1 MKMTNQEAASLLPIL
16 SHLKIC
22 VPGSIGPGTS
32 DKLIDLTCEVQEAY
46 EQAMKKFVIIRDQT
60 KPEGT
65 ASWEEATPE
74 QRSAWEK
81 AMNEPV
87 RVLNEKEVT
96 ISVESLTRE
105 EFGHLTAAN
114 TLTGAQAAFLRNLL
128 VKPDTTGKGGE
139 HGDNC

>member
-1 MKMTNQEAASLLPIL
+1 MTNQEAAALLPIL
-16 SHLKIC
+16 SQLKIC

-81 AMNEPV
+81 AMTDPV
-87 RVLNEKEVT
+87 RVLNDKEVT
-96 ISVESLTRE
+96 MSVEPLTRD
-105 EFGHLTAAN
+105 EFRQVTAVN
-114 TLTGAQAAFLRNLL
+114 TLTAAQAAFLRNLL

>member
-1 MKMTNQEAASLLPIL
+1 MTNLEAASLLPIL
-16 SHLKIC
+16 SQLKIC

-32 DKLIDLTCEVQEAY
+32 DKLIDLTCEVQDVY
-46 EQAMKKFVIIRDQT
+46 EQAMKKFVIIRGQT

-81 AMNEPV
+81 AMTDPV
-87 RVLNEKEVT
+87 RVLNDKEVT
-96 ISVESLTRE
+96 MSVEPLTRE
-105 EFGHLTAAN
+105 EFGQLTAAN

>member
-16 SHLKIC
+16 SQLKIC

-32 DKLIDLTCEVQEAY
+32 DKLIDLTCEVQDVY
-46 EQAMKKFVIIRDQT
+46 EQAMKKFVIIRGQT

-81 AMNEPV
+81 AMTDPV
-87 RVLNEKEVT
+87 RVLNDKEVT
-96 ISVESLTRE
+96 MSVEPLTRE
-105 EFGHLTAAN
+105 EFGQLTAAN

>member
-1 MKMTNQEAASLLPIL
+1 MTNQEAASLLPIL
-16 SHLKIC
+16 SQLKIC

-32 DKLIDLTCEVQEAY
+32 DKLIDLTCEVQDVY
-46 EQAMKKFVIIRDQT
+46 EQAMKKFVIIRGQT

-81 AMNEPV
+81 AMTDPV
-87 RVLNEKEVT
+87 RVLNDKEVT
-96 ISVESLTRE
+96 MSVEPLTRE
-105 EFGHLTAAN
+105 EFGQLTAAN

>member
-1 MKMTNQEAASLLPIL
+1 MLPIL
-16 SHLKIC
+16 SQLKIC

-81 AMNEPV
+81 AMTDPV
-87 RVLNEKEVT
+87 RVLNDKEVT
-96 ISVESLTRE
+96 MSVEPLTRD
-105 EFGHLTAAN
+105 EFRQVTAVN
-114 TLTGAQAAFLRNLL
+114 TLTAAQAAFLRNLL